1 MDENNKP
8 EIIEENNESVNIEEN
23 NESVNAEENNE
34 SVNVEENNESINVE
48 EHIEQTIVEDDNTA
62 GKGAATTSLVLG
74 IVSVVFWFF
83 GWGVIVSIVCG
94 IIGLVFSSKA
104 KKSGFVGGIRT
115 AGFIC
120 SLIGLIGGAI
130 VFVACVACVGAL
142 GTAGLLAA

>member
-8 EIIEENNESVNIEEN
+8 EIIEENNESVNVEEN

-34 SVNVEENNESINVE
+34 SVNVEENVE
-48 EHIEQTIVEDDNTA
+48 QKIVEDNNVP
-62 GKGAATTSLVLG
+62 GKNAATTSLVLG

-115 AGFIC
+115 AGFLC

>member
-8 EIIEENNESVNIEEN
+8 EIIEENNESVN
-23 NESVNAEENNE
+23 
-34 SVNVEENNESINVE
+34 VEEN
-48 EHIEQTIVEDDNTA
+48 IEQKIVEDNNVP
-62 GKGAATTSLVLG
+62 GKNAATTSLVLG

-104 KKSGFVGGIRT
+104 KKRGFVGGIRT